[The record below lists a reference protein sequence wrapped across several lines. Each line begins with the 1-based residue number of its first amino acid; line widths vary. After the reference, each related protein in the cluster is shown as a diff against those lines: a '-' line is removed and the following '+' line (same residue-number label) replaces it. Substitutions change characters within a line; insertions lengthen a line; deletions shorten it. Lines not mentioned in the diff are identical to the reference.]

1 MGNEQRV
8 AENNKVNSRKLK
20 HEPRKEITEFAYA
33 LRYEMDFLAETLL
46 PSVTVKDIVFLT
58 GCARFWEILDMP
70 EFYSYKKNLRKTKKI
85 SSELSQNFNLPI
97 FSSDSESN

>member
-1 MGNEQRV
+1 MEKESNDQRV
-8 AENNKVNSRKLK
+8 NNSRKLK

-58 GCARFWEILDMP
+58 KCARFWEILGMP

-85 SSELSQNFNLPI
+85 KKELSQNFNLPI
-97 FSSDSESN
+97 FSSDSESNE